1 MLISFHIPLVM
12 FSEYEAAIGGYLL
25 TVVIIVAVLV
35 CQVTV
40 WSVLLRLFRMF
51 MFCVTLK

>member
-1 MLISFHIPLVM
+1 MVM

-25 TVVIIVAVLV
+25 TVVIIVAVLLY
-35 CQVTV
+35 QVTV